1 MARQKYIITASDHWF
16 ARRWIEK
23 KLANPLWLGEQ
34 QTFRAAEDFE
44 QLDERSESLNAWCE
58 LWLGSG
64 EWKQMKNAIRAA
76 RLRAREHE
84 TKSVTLSRNAWA
96 ILDFWAEKEGCT
108 LSEVIEKRLG

>member
-1 MARQKYIITASDHWF
+1 MAREKYRITVADHWF

-34 QTFRAAEDFE
+34 LTYQAMQAFE
-44 QLDERSESLNAWCE
+44 QVDDLVESLNSWCE
-58 LWLGSG
+58 QWLGSR
-64 EWKQMKNAIRAA
+64 EWTQMKNAIRAS

-96 ILDFWAEKEGCT
+96 ILDFWAEKDGCT